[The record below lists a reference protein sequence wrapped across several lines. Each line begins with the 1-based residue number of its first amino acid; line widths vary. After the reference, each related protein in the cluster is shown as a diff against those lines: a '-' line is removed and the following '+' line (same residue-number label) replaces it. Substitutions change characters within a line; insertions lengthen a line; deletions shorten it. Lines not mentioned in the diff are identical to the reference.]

1 MVIARTW
8 RARATEEGLERY
20 RRHFE
25 ERVVPALEGID
36 GFRHARLLAAPSS
49 DGLREILVISEW
61 DDMAAVRRFAGEEPS
76 RAVVDPEA
84 AAALAGFEADATHH
98 EVLVDRPA
106 PAMPRWGFAYPGA
119 LRDELTELALAGTKT
134 MTTSLL
140 VDYAMDPD
148 VLPRRGERQ
157 LLVDSEERPVAIVET
172 VAIRTMRL
180 ADVDDETA
188 IAEGEGFADAAAF
201 REAHERFWSGSLAE
215 IRERIGDPA
224 FDITDN
230 TLVVTERFRVVERLR

>member
-1 MVIARTW
+1 VIARTW

-25 ERVVPALEGID
+25 ERVVPALDGIE
-36 GFRHARLLAAPSS
+36 GFRHARLLAAASS
-49 DGLREILVISEW
+49 DGLREILVITEW
-61 DDMAAVRRFAGEEPS
+61 DDMAAIRRFAGDEPS
-76 RAVVDPEA
+76 RAVVEPEA
-84 AAALAGFEADATHH
+84 ADALTDFDADVTHH

-106 PAMPRWGFAYPGA
+106 PAVPRWGFAYPGA
-119 LRDELTELALAGTKT
+119 LRDKLTELALDGTKT

-148 VLPRRGERQ
+148 VLPRQGERQ

-172 VAIRTMRL
+172 VEIRTMRL

-188 IAEGEGFADAAAF
+188 IAEGEGFADAATF
-201 REAHERFWSGSLAE
+201 REAHERFWSGSIAE

-224 FDITDN
+224 FDITDD
-230 TLVVTERFRVVERLR
+230 TLVVTERFRVVQRLP

>member
-1 MVIARTW
+1 VIARTW

-25 ERVVPALEGID
+25 ERLVPALEGLD
-36 GFRHARLLAAPSS
+36 GFRHARLLAAPRR
-49 DGLREILVISEW
+49 DGMRELVVITEW
-61 DDMAAVRRFAGEEPS
+61 EDMAAVRRFAGDEPS

-84 AAALAGFEADATHH
+84 ADALTDFDADVTHH
-98 EVLVDRPA
+98 EVLVDRPG
-106 PAMPRWGFAYPGA
+106 PAMPRWGFAYPGP
-119 LRDELTELALAGTKT
+119 LRDRLTALALDGTKT

-172 VAIRTMRL
+172 VEIRTMRL

-201 REAHERFWSGSLAE
+201 REAHERFWGDSIAE
-215 IRERIGDPA
+215 IRERLGDPA
-224 FDITDN
+224 FDITDD
-230 TLVVTERFRVVERLR
+230 TLVVTERFRIVERLP

>member
-1 MVIARTW
+1 MIARTW
-8 RARATEEGLERY
+8 RARATEAGLERY

-25 ERVVPALEGID
+25 ERVVPALEGVD
-36 GFRHARLLAAPSS
+36 GFRHARLLAAPGS
-49 DGLREILVISEW
+49 DGLREILVITEW
-61 DDMAAVRRFAGEEPS
+61 DDMAAIRRFSSAEPS
-76 RAVVDPEA
+76 RAVVEPEA
-84 AAALAGFEADATHH
+84 AAALAGFDADVTHH
-98 EVLVDRPA
+98 EVLVDRA
-106 PAMPRWGFAYPGA
+106 GPAMPRWGFAYPGA
-119 LRDELTELALAGTKT
+119 LRDRLTALALDGTKT

-157 LLVDSEERPVAIVET
+157 LLVDSGERPVAIVET
-172 VAIRTMRL
+172 VEIRTMRL

-215 IRERIGDPA
+215 IRERIGDPDFA
-224 FDITDN
+224 ITDD